1 MSIPD
6 KDYNM
11 CFNMWLSSEDI
22 VHLDIKELNKI
33 LKDERIP
40 ASDQSDIKKMRR
52 REKMKKYR
60 KECRERKSME
70 YSQLVDERE
79 KLYDEWTDLIEEVEM
94 LRKNK
99 AVLEILSVCDSMDY
113 Y

>member
-6 KDYNM
+6 RNYNLLL
-11 CFNMWLSSEDI
+11 LSNQEI

-33 LKDERIP
+33 LKDERISL
-40 ASDQSDIKKMRR
+40 SDQADIKKMRR
-52 REKMKKYR
+52 RERMKKYR
-60 KECRERKSME
+60 RECRERKSSE
-70 YSQLVDERE
+70 YSTLIREKE
-79 KLYDEWTDLIEEVEM
+79 KLYDEWSDLMEEVER
-94 LRKNK
+94 LQKNK